1 MDVRFVETL
10 LAAVEEGSLAAAARR
25 QGITAAAAA
34 QRIGALEAALK
45 VPLLVRD
52 GRRMTATPDCEALLA
67 DLRQMVALK
76 AGLAGRLAQEQLGG
90 RLRLGAVSTA
100 LSDYGP
106 TVVQQLEAEAP
117 AVELALIPAASEAVL
132 RQFEEGALDAALI
145 VAPPFALPK
154 TMQFDVLAKQP
165 IGFVRPV
172 GEGQANDVPFLVYSR
187 TSWGGAACWR
197 ALTSQVSAPQVRCE
211 LDAVEIIAQMVE
223 DGLGQAVLPRWQGL
237 VKHHQDLQFVEIPD
251 AFREVGLLTWRRDA
265 RRPLVRLLRK
275 TVGVES
281 A

>member
-1 MDVRFVETL
+1 MDLRFVETL

-34 QRIGALEAALK
+34 QRIAALEAGLK

-52 GRRMTATPDCEALLA
+52 GRHMAATPDCEALLP

-76 AGLAGRLAQEQLGG
+76 AGLAGRLTQDQLGG

-100 LSDYGP
+100 LSDFGP

-117 AVELALIPAASEAVL
+117 AVELALIPAASEAVF
-132 RQFEEGALDAALI
+132 RQFEDGALDAALI

-165 IGFVRPV
+165 IGFVRSV
-172 GEGQANDVPFLVYSR
+172 TQADPKDVPYLVYSR
-187 TSWGGAACWR
+187 SSWGGAACWR
-197 ALTSQVSAPQVRCE
+197 ALTSQVAAPQVRCE
-211 LDAVEIIAQMVE
+211 MDAVEIIAQMVE
-223 DGLGQAVLPRWQGL
+223 DGLGQSVLPQWGGL
-237 VKHHQDLQFVEIPD
+237 DRHHGELVFEAIPG
-251 AFREVGLLTWRRDA
+251 ALREVGLLTWRREA
-265 RRPLVRLLRK
+265 RRPVINLLRRCL
-275 TVGVES
+275 GVEV

>member
-34 QRIGALEAALK
+34 QRIAALEAGLK

-52 GRRMTATPDCEALLA
+52 GRHMAATPDCEALLP

-76 AGLAGRLAQEQLGG
+76 AGLAGRLAQEKLGG

-117 AVELALIPAASEAVL
+117 AVELALIPAASEAVF

-145 VAPPFALPK
+145 VAPPFDLPK

-165 IGFVRPV
+165 VGFVRSEDQ
-172 GEGQANDVPFLVYSR
+172 GDIGAVPYLVYSR

-197 ALTSQVSAPQVRCE
+197 ALTSQVATPQVRCE
-211 LDAVEIIAQMVE
+211 MDAVEIIAQMVE
-223 DGLGQAVLPRWQGL
+223 DGLGQSVLPRWGGL
-237 VKHHQDLQFVEIPD
+237 ARHHGALSFEAIPG
-251 AFREVGLLTWRRDA
+251 AVREVGLLTWRREA
-265 RRPLVRLLRK
+265 RRPVIYLLRRCL
-275 TVGVES
+275 GVEVP
-281 A
+281 

>member
-10 LAAVEEGSLAAAARR
+10 LAAVEEGTLAAAARR

-34 QRIGALEAALK
+34 QRIAALEAGLK

-52 GRRMTATPDCEALLA
+52 GRHMAATPDCEAVLP

-76 AGLAGRLAQEQLGG
+76 AGLAGRLAQEKLGG

-100 LSDYGP
+100 LSDFGP

-117 AVELALIPAASEAVL
+117 AVELALIPAASEVVF

-165 IGFVRPV
+165 IGFVRSV
-172 GEGQANDVPFLVYSR
+172 VDGQDIDGPYLVYSR

-197 ALTSQVSAPQVRCE
+197 ALTSQVATPQVRCE
-211 LDAVEIIAQMVE
+211 MDAVEIIVQMVE
-223 DGLGQAVLPRWQGL
+223 DGLGQSVLPQWGGL
-237 VKHHQDLQFVEIPD
+237 ARHHGGLIFEAIPG
-251 AFREVGLLTWRRDA
+251 AVREVGLLTWRREA
-265 RRPLVRLLRK
+265 RRPVIKLLRQCL
-275 TVGVES
+275 GVEV

>member
-34 QRIGALEAALK
+34 QRIAALEASLK

-52 GRRMTATPDCEALLA
+52 GRQMAATPDCEALLS

-100 LSDYGP
+100 LSDFGP
-106 TVVQQLEAEAP
+106 TVVQRLEAEAP
-117 AVELALIPAASEAVL
+117 AVELALIPAASEVVF
-132 RQFEEGALDAALI
+132 RQFEVGALDAALI

-154 TMQFDVLAKQP
+154 TMQLDVLTRQQ
-165 IGFVRPV
+165 IGFVRSEV
-172 GEGQANDVPFLVYSR
+172 QAGPNDVPYLVYSR

-197 ALTSQVSAPQVRCE
+197 ALTSQVHTPQVRCE
-211 LDAVEIIAQMVE
+211 MDAVEILAQMVE
-223 DGLGQAVLPRWQGL
+223 DGLGQSVLPQWGGL
-237 VKHHQDLQFVEIPD
+237 ARHHGGLSFEAIPGAVRD
-251 AFREVGLLTWRRDA
+251 VGLLTWRREA
-265 RRPLVRLLRK
+265 RRPVIRLLRRCLS
-275 TVGVES
+275 VEV

>member
-10 LAAVEEGSLAAAARR
+10 LSAVDAGSLAATARR

-52 GRRMTATPDCEALLA
+52 GRRMAATPDCEALLP
-67 DLRQMVALK
+67 DLRQIVALK

-90 RLRLGAVSTA
+90 QLRLGAVSTT

-106 TVVQQLEAEAP
+106 VVVKTLESDAP
-117 AVELALIPAASEAVL
+117 GVELALIPAASEQL
-132 RQFEEGALDAALI
+132 FRQFEDGALDAALI
-145 VAPPFALPK
+145 VAPPFELPK
-154 TMQFDVLAKQP
+154 TMQFDVLATQP
-165 IGFVRPV
+165 IGFVRPA
-172 GEGQANDVPFLVYSR
+172 GQDKDLGVPFLVYSR
-187 TSWGGAACWR
+187 ASWGGAVCWS
-197 ALTSQVSAPQVRCE
+197 ALRSHVSDPTVRCE

-223 DGLGQAVLPRWQGL
+223 DGLGQAVLPRWGGL
-237 VKHHQDLQFVEIPD
+237 AKHHGDVRFTEIQG
-251 AFREVGLLTWRRDA
+251 AFRDVGLLTWRRDA
-265 RRPLVRLLRK
+265 RRPLVRLLRR
-275 TVGVES
+275 TVGLES